1 MVSSSSCCWGI
12 PSLISEHTSNAEW
25 RHPAW
30 WIELLDSWPFH
41 WQVLL
46 ERNTYTCTYAHTPY
60 QFCSFT
66 DTDWYSHTYQ
76 LYSVYVL
83 VLFKVGLM
91 AERVDQEAGHIRSHL
106 LCWEEFMLSLV
117 SFFPFSLI
125 LSQIFPVIM
134 RWWQITD
141 PPIKTKWCSTWH
153 PMLLTK
159 VSSCICHLFSKVQR
173 QLKYQ
178 NGKCS
183 VHRSELKAL
192 VNQI

>member
-1 MVSSSSCCWGI
+1 MKTSSLVDWTPGFLAFPLTGI
-12 PSLISEHTSNAEW
+12 VGKKHIHM
-25 RHPAW
+25 H
-30 WIELLDSWPFH
+30 I
-41 WQVLL
+41 
-46 ERNTYTCTYAHTPY
+46 C
-60 QFCSFT
+60 
-66 DTDWYSHTYQ
+66 SHT
-76 LYSVYVL
+76 LS
-83 VLFKVGLM
+83 VLFLY
-91 AERVDQEAGHIRSHL
+91 RYRLIQPHIPTIQRICASFIQGGTYGREGGPGGWTHRSHL